1 MNSKLKFR
9 LLIAVALAVVCMV
22 TCPFVFGYFGNTFR
36 RVNREHGLRIPSS
49 ASHLV
54 CRGDAWIPVL
64 DRTAVTTFQI
74 ARADLSAFT
83 NQLRVR
89 PPDDFYFGFRSTNYD
104 GQRHLFPSPH
114 YSVTNIATYYCDSP
128 TGDFLFVDL
137 WDVDDSRVGVCLYTD
152 WN

>member
-9 LLIAVALAVVCMV
+9 LIAVGFVVVCMV
-22 TCPFVFGYFGNTFR
+22 GCLFVLGHNGNSFSR
-36 RVNREHGLRIPSS
+36 LKREHGLRIPTS
-49 ASHLV
+49 ASHLE
-54 CRGDAWIPVL
+54 CRGNAWISVL
-64 DRTAVTTFQI
+64 DRVAVSTFQI
-74 ARADLSAFT
+74 ARADLPAFT

-89 PPDDFYFGFRSTNYD
+89 PPDALYFGFRSTNYD
-104 GQRHLFPSPH
+104 GQRYLFPSPH